1 MTDQHPHVVVLG
13 GGYAGTMAAN
23 RLQQNTNID
32 ITLVNPREEFVHRL
46 RLHQFAA
53 GTGIATAE
61 YAPMLGKR
69 VRLVVDSAVRID
81 APARLIR
88 LESGDILDYDYLI
101 YAIGSTDSTAA
112 GVPGLSEFAYPLS
125 EFESAQR
132 LRVALE
138 TSGPDVQITVV
149 GAGLTGIEMASELAD
164 LGRHVRL
171 MCGGQLAPTFG
182 APARRTIAQWF
193 ARRRVDVLE
202 NTSVTEVRPD
212 SVVLAD
218 GTALSSAITVWAG
231 GFGVPALAAHSG
243 LSVDADGRLLTDD
256 TLTSMDDGRIV
267 GAGDAVTTTSLPT
280 RMSCYTANTT
290 GAAAADT
297 VLSRLADTEPAPFRL
312 AYVGQC
318 LSLGRG
324 NAVLQFTR
332 KDDSPV
338 GAHARGRLTA
348 WFKEFVLTGVPW
360 GLRRE
365 GRKPGASVWFKSRPR
380 PARAAQHRAEVL
392 QS

>member
-1 MTDQHPHVVVLG
+1 M
-13 GGYAGTMAAN
+13 
-23 RLQQNTNID
+23 
-32 ITLVNPREEFVHRL
+32 
-46 RLHQFAA
+46 
-53 GTGIATAE
+53 
-61 YAPMLGKR
+61 
-69 VRLVVDSAVRID
+69 
-81 APARLIR
+81 
-88 LESGDILDYDYLI
+88 
-101 YAIGSTDSTAA
+101 
-112 GVPGLSEFAYPLS
+112 
-125 EFESAQR
+125 
-132 LRVALE
+132 
-138 TSGPDVQITVV
+138 
-149 GAGLTGIEMASELAD
+149 
-164 LGRHVRL
+164 
-171 MCGGQLAPTFG
+171 
-182 APARRTIAQWF
+182 
-193 ARRRVDVLE
+193 
-202 NTSVTEVRPD
+202 TEVRPD

-338 GAHARGRLTA
+338 RLGSRNLSSPAYRGACA
-348 WFKEFVLTGVPW
+348 
-360 GLRRE
+360 
-365 GRKPGASVWFKSRPR
+365 
-380 PARAAQHRAEVL
+380 ARAVNRERVCGSRAGPGPHGPPSTGQRYSSRDQQRRACRAVHPAAAPAVHHRVRNPGL
-392 QS
+392 GNRVR

>member
-1 MTDQHPHVVVLG
+1 
-13 GGYAGTMAAN
+13 
-23 RLQQNTNID
+23 
-32 ITLVNPREEFVHRL
+32 
-46 RLHQFAA
+46 
-53 GTGIATAE
+53 
-61 YAPMLGKR
+61 
-69 VRLVVDSAVRID
+69 
-81 APARLIR
+81 
-88 LESGDILDYDYLI
+88 
-101 YAIGSTDSTAA
+101 
-112 GVPGLSEFAYPLS
+112 
-125 EFESAQR
+125 
-132 LRVALE
+132 
-138 TSGPDVQITVV
+138 
-149 GAGLTGIEMASELAD
+149 MASELAD

-171 MCGGQLAPTFG
+171 VCGGQLAPTFG

-324 NAVLQFTR
+324 TR
-332 KDDSPV
+332 FCSSPV
-338 GAHARGRLTA
+338 RMTVR
-348 WFKEFVLTGVPW
+348 WEPM
-360 GLRRE
+360 
-365 GRKPGASVWFKSRPR
+365 
-380 PARAAQHRAEVL
+380 PAAD
-392 QS
+392 